1 MCERHR
7 RTPLVE
13 IMQPVALEELSM
25 PDSTIFRTIVEQ
37 TLDGIIVHQN
47 SAVRYANAA
56 AERIYGHA
64 SGTMIGMDPFDLL
77 VPAERGRAR
86 GLAQRRL
93 KGDRIQ
99 ERLSF
104 RGLRRDGR
112 EIDVEMVG
120 FTVEWEGAPAV
131 AFSVSDVTDRNQAIT
146 ERDETEKLM
155 QRFLEHAPLPILMII
170 AGHYAF
176 ANKRARDLFQP
187 KGRDLVGT
195 KVESLY
201 QDPAD
206 RVRALNSMRETG
218 LLNGMDVPLRRWD
231 GVIIP
236 VSIYSVKTT
245 FQGKEAFFAT
255 IIDQSERLENEARS
269 QRTEAL
275 LTAVMEHAPLGFAF
289 RDPEGRFELVNRE
302 NASQWRQ
309 PVEKIIGRRAA
320 DFAAPEAAQW
330 CQIMDD
336 EAIRVGKVERQAT
349 FAFDPKVG
357 ARRIRAIRFP
367 VRDKSRALLG
377 VANFTL
383 DITTEWQAQEAL
395 KVAEAEARR
404 TAQMLRA
411 IVDHAPIA
419 FTYRDSERRVK
430 MLNPLA
436 EDWIG
441 HSEAEAI
448 DKQFDE
454 LPNYRRSAR
463 TREIEELVFEHQGT
477 FDDDIMLEAAGG
489 RTLPI
494 RAIRFPVFAKR
505 GVLAGVCN
513 IGLDQSQAHTYQ
525 ELMAAT
531 LDAARLA
538 IVRVDP
544 HGIIESFNPAAEE
557 AFGYAADEVIG
568 KDCFLLLNEE
578 EASPHRQ
585 ALHDAMTGG
594 ERRFLGRNIEF
605 RAVRKDGT
613 SFLAEV
619 CVGEAIVGG
628 ARKYIG
634 TMRDLSE
641 LRAAEQQLRQA
652 QKMEAVGQ
660 LTGGIAHDFNNLIAV
675 ISGNLELLEESCGL
689 DARQEQLI
697 QSARRASDRGR
708 DLTARLLSFAR
719 QRPVTMEVFD
729 PYACA
734 TAALSMITRAIGQR
748 IRLHLDGE
756 AGHFV
761 CSDPAQFETAILNL
775 ALNARDAMPQGGD
788 IRIGVHPAEKAG
800 DVVISVTDSGEG
812 MPDEVRA
819 RAFEP
824 FFTTK
829 VVGKGSGLGLAMVY
843 GFAQQSGGRAVIRD
857 GEMAGTRVEM
867 HLPCVD
873 GQPVGEPSAGMTMRE
888 GVEPATILVIDP
900 DSDVRNVLTHALQTM
915 GHEVM
920 AFMEAERGL
929 GFLKLTWNVDYLVL
943 AGELATTAA
952 GKALRDWVALNRPEV
967 RTVLLTPQEGRG
979 TDEAPLDGH
988 WTTRM
993 PKPFSTSDLLSRFG
1007 SAAEGSRNV
1016 R

>member
-1 MCERHR
+1 
-7 RTPLVE
+7 
-13 IMQPVALEELSM
+13 M
-25 PDSTIFRTIVEQ
+25 PDNTSFRTIVDK

-47 SAVRYANAA
+47 SAIMYANAA

-64 SGTMIGMDPFDLL
+64 SGTMIGTDPFDLL
-77 VPAERGRAR
+77 VPAERARAQK
-86 GLAQRRL
+86 LARRRL
-93 KGDRIQ
+93 QGHRIQ
-99 ERLSF
+99 ERLNF
-104 RGLRRDGR
+104 RGLRQDGR

-120 FTVEWEGAPAV
+120 FTVEWDGAPAV
-131 AFSVSDVTDRNQAIT
+131 AFSVNDVTDRNQAIT
-146 ERDETEKLM
+146 ERDETEELM
-155 QRFLEHAPLPILMII
+155 RRFLEHAPLPILTII
-170 AGHYAF
+170 AGRYAF
-176 ANKRARDLFQP
+176 ANLRARDLFQP
-187 KGRDLVGT
+187 KGRDLVGM
-195 KVESLY
+195 KAEALY
-201 QDPAD
+201 HDPAD
-206 RVRALNSMRETG
+206 RARALSDMRETG

-231 GVIIP
+231 GVVIP
-236 VSIYSVKTT
+236 TSIYSVRTT
-245 FQGKEAFFAT
+245 FQGKEAFFTT

-302 NASQWRQ
+302 NALQWQQ

-336 EAIRVGKVERQAT
+336 EAIRLGKVERQAT
-349 FAFDPKVG
+349 YAFDPKAG

-367 VRDKSRALLG
+367 VRDKSRSLLG

-441 HSEAEAI
+441 HSEAEAL
-448 DKQFDE
+448 DKQLEE
-454 LPNYRRSAR
+454 LPNYRQSQR
-463 TREIEELVFEHQGT
+463 TQEIEELVFEHHGT
-477 FDDDIMLEAAGG
+477 FDEDIMLQAAGG

-494 RAIRFPVFAKR
+494 RAIRFPVFAKQ

-513 IGLDQSQAHTYQ
+513 IGLDQTQAHTYQ

-531 LDAARLA
+531 LDAAQLA
-538 IVRVDP
+538 ILRTDER
-544 HGIIESFNPAAEE
+544 GIIESFNPAAEE

-578 EASPHRQ
+578 EASPHRR
-585 ALHDAMTGG
+585 AVRDAMTGG

-605 RAVRKDGT
+605 RAVCKDGT

-634 TMRDLSE
+634 TIRDLSE

-675 ISGNLELLEESCGL
+675 ISGNLELLGESSGL

-734 TAALSMITRAIGQR
+734 TAALSMITRAIGQG

-756 AGHFV
+756 AGLFV
-761 CSDPAQFETAILNL
+761 RSDPAQFETAILNL
-775 ALNARDAMPQGGD
+775 ALNARDAMPEGGD
-788 IRIGVHPAEKAG
+788 IRIAVHPAAKAG
-800 DVVISVTDSGEG
+800 EVVISVTDSGAG
-812 MPDEVRA
+812 MPEDVRA

-829 VVGKGSGLGLAMVY
+829 GVGKGSGLGLAMVY
-843 GFAQQSGGRAVIRD
+843 GFAQQSGGRAAIRD
-857 GEMAGTRVEM
+857 GEKAGTRVEM

-873 GQPVGEPSAGMTMRE
+873 GGPVGGPGTATTMRE

-900 DSDVRNVLTHALQTM
+900 DPDVRKVLTHALQGM

-920 AFMEAERGL
+920 SFMEAGRGL

-943 AGELATTAA
+943 ADELAATAA
-952 GKALRDWVALNRPEV
+952 GKDLRDWVALNRPEV
-967 RTVLLTPQEGRG
+967 RTVLLTPQQTGSEN
-979 TDEAPLDGH
+979 TAPLNGH

-1007 SAAEGSRNV
+1007 SAAEGNRNG

>member
-1 MCERHR
+1 
-7 RTPLVE
+7 
-13 IMQPVALEELSM
+13 M
-25 PDSTIFRTIVEQ
+25 PNSISFRTIVEQ

-47 SAVRYANAA
+47 SAVMFANVA
-56 AERIYGHA
+56 AERIYGHD

-77 VPAERGRAR
+77 VPGERERAKK
-86 GLAQRRL
+86 LAQRRL
-93 KGDRIQ
+93 LGERIP

-104 RGLRRDGR
+104 RGLRRDGS

-120 FTVEWEGAPAV
+120 FTVEWDGAPAV
-131 AFSVSDVTDRNQAIT
+131 AFSVNDVSDRNQAIT
-146 ERDETEKLM
+146 ERDETEQLL

-170 AGHYAF
+170 GGRYTF
-176 ANKRARDLFQP
+176 ANLRARDLFQP
-187 KGRDLVGT
+187 KGRDLVGM
-195 KVESLY
+195 KADALY

-206 RVRALNSMRETG
+206 RARALGTMRETG

-231 GVIIP
+231 GVVIP
-236 VSIYSVKTT
+236 TSVYSVKTT

-255 IIDQSERLENEARS
+255 VIDQSERLAHEARS

-289 RDPEGRFELVNRE
+289 RDPDGRFELINRE
-302 NASQWRQ
+302 NATQWQQ
-309 PVEKIIGRRAA
+309 PVEKIVGRRAA

-349 FAFDPKVG
+349 FAFDPKSG
-357 ARRIRAIRFP
+357 ARRIRSIRFP
-367 VRDKSRALLG
+367 VRDKSRSLLG

-383 DITTEWQAQEAL
+383 DITAEWQAQEAL
-395 KVAEAEARR
+395 KVAEAEARQ

-419 FTYRDSERRVK
+419 ITYRDSDRRVK
-430 MLNPLA
+430 MLNPIA

-441 HSEAEAI
+441 HSEAEAM
-448 DKQFDE
+448 DRQLEE
-454 LPNYRRSAR
+454 LPNYRPSDR
-463 TREIEELVFEHQGT
+463 TRQIDELVFEEQGT
-477 FDDDIMLEAAGG
+477 FDEDIMLEAAGG
-489 RTLPI
+489 RTVPI
-494 RAIRFPVFAKR
+494 RAIRFPVFAR
-505 GVLAGVCN
+505 QGVLAGVCN
-513 IGLDQSQAHTYQ
+513 IGLDQTQAHTYQ

-538 IVRVDP
+538 IVRTDER
-544 HGIIESFNPAAEE
+544 GIIESFNPAAEE
-557 AFGYAADEVIG
+557 AFGYTADEVIG
-568 KDCFLLLNEE
+568 KDSFMLLDAE
-578 EASPHRQ
+578 EALPHRRAVRD
-585 ALHDAMTGG
+585 ALIGG
-594 ERRFLGRNIEF
+594 ERHFLGRNIEF

-619 CVGEAIVGG
+619 CVGEAIVDG

-675 ISGNLELLEESCGL
+675 ISGNLELLGESPGL

-734 TAALSMITRAIGQR
+734 TAALSMITRAIGQG
-748 IRLHLDGE
+748 IRLHLEGE
-756 AGHFV
+756 AGLFV
-761 CSDPAQFETAILNL
+761 RSDPAQFETAILNL
-775 ALNARDAMPQGGD
+775 ALNARDAMPEGGD
-788 IRIGVHPAEKAG
+788 IRIAVHPAAKAG
-800 DVVISVTDSGEG
+800 EVVISVTDSGAG
-812 MPDEVRA
+812 MPDDVRA

-829 VVGKGSGLGLAMVY
+829 GVGKGSGLGLAMVY
-843 GFAQQSGGRAVIRD
+843 GFAQQSGGRAAIRN
-857 GEMAGTRVEM
+857 GEKAGTRVEM

-873 GQPVGEPSAGMTMRE
+873 GQRAEGPSAALTMRE

-900 DSDVRNVLTHALQTM
+900 DPDVRKVLTHALQDM

-920 AFMEAERGL
+920 SFKEAERGL

-943 AGELATTAA
+943 ADELAATAA
-952 GKALRDWVALNRPEV
+952 GKELRDWVALNRPEV
-967 RTVLLTPQEGRG
+967 RTVLLTPQETNGA
-979 TDEAPLDGH
+979 DKAPLDGH